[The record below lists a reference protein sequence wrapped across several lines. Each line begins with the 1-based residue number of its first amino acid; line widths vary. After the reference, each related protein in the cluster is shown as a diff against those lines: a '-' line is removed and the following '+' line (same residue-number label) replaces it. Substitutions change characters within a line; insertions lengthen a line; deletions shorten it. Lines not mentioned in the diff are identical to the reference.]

1 MSVENVQKIIDR
13 AAAEAEYRELLFSHP
28 DQALKGYE
36 LTDLEVSNLKGLAR
50 EEFDAA
56 AGTLE
61 GRLSLGLTS
70 N

>member
-1 MSVENVQKIIDR
+1 MSVENVQKIVGR
-13 AAAEAEYRELLFSHP
+13 AVAEAEYRELLFSHP

-36 LTDLEVSNLKGLAR
+36 LTDLEVSNLKGLSH

-56 AGTLE
+56 TGTLE
-61 GRLSLGLTS
+61 QRRLMASL